1 MITHKDI
8 QEIANDLKGTA
19 RSLDALLAEEYGTEF
34 PEVPTE
40 LLDLL
45 DQEVM
50 QCVCCGWWE
59 DSENINDDQVCEEC
73 EEGAK

>member
-1 MITHKDI
+1 MITHENI
-8 QEIANDLKGTA
+8 QKIANDLRKTT

-34 PEVPTE
+34 SEVPTE
-40 LLDLL
+40 LLYFL

-50 QCVCCGWWE
+50 QCVNCGWWE

-73 EEGAK
+73 EGSK